1 MSQVLKVKKRPRTIR
16 IAGAPQSRAAAPQE
30 RDWVLHAVIGL
41 QILPPRG
48 PDEGHYQNVDDRM
61 QITFQWLW
69 TGEHK
74 AADAPFSPDRIGRIS
89 LRKLLNEA
97 THVCGMY
104 LVALRHFC
112 VDLARAAPKH
122 AVVIDS
128 MFGEYDPIAH

>member
-89 LRKLLNEA
+89 LRKLRMILSLR
-97 THVCGMY
+97 MY

>member
-1 MSQVLKVKKRPRTIR
+1 MATTPAHEACVHP
-16 IAGAPQSRAAAPQE
+16 
-30 RDWVLHAVIGL
+30 AVRHDHSK
-41 QILPPRG
+41 Q
-48 PDEGHYQNVDDRM
+48 HDRM

-89 LRKLLNEA
+89 LRKLLNEPP
-97 THVCGMY
+97 HVCGMY